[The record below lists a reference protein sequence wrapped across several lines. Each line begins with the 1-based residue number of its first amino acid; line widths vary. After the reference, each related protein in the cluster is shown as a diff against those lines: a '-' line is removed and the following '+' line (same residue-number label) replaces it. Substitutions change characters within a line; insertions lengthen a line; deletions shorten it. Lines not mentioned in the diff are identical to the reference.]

1 MKINTFTFVIAFLIS
16 LLISYSFYVLNFGYQ
31 KSDEFKLI
39 TSIISFI
46 FSVTTLVMS
55 FGISYESNRTGMVI
69 RAFSISY
76 FIFGLVG
83 LIILKMVL
91 LTTPFFIILSGILI
105 LIYTLIVYS
114 VYRANQ

>member
-16 LLISYSFYVLNFGYQ
+16 LLIFYSFYALNFGAQ
-31 KSDEFKLI
+31 KSEEFKLL

-46 FSVTTLVMS
+46 FSLTTLVMS

-69 RAFSISY
+69 RSFSIFY
-76 FIFGLVG
+76 FIFGLAC
-83 LIILKMVL
+83 LIILKFFL
-91 LTTPFFIILSGILI
+91 LTTPLFIILSGIMI